1 MILHFSNR
9 KCSLQNAYL
18 CKMKKKI
25 IIYSVFFVL
34 LLSTYYLLLSFT
46 KGFFDVKLPVMSYVQ
61 DFSFTNQ
68 NDVPVTEKN
77 LEGKVYVANYF
88 FTTCKGIC
96 PKMNFNLKGVYD
108 KFKNNKDF
116 AIISHTS
123 MPETDSVPLLKA
135 YQQKMLG
142 NDLHNPAEWYFVTG
156 NKDSLYKMARQSYL
170 LDNPKN
176 NNENIEEAF
185 IHTQFFALV
194 DKQKR
199 VRGIYDG
206 LKPDEISK
214 MEKDISKLL
223 KADASQ

>member
-1 MILHFSNR
+1 
-9 KCSLQNAYL
+9 
-18 CKMKKKI
+18 MKKKI
-25 IIYSVFFVL
+25 ILYAVFFVL
-34 LLSTYYLLLSFT
+34 LISSFYIMLSFT

-61 DFSFTNQ
+61 DFSFTDQ
-68 NDVPVTEKN
+68 NGQTVSQKN
-77 LEGKVYVANYF
+77 IDNKVYVTNYF

-108 KFKNNKDF
+108 QFKNDKDF

-135 YQQKMLG
+135 YEEKMIG
-142 NDLHNPAEWYFVTG
+142 SNQNYAAKWYFVTG
-156 NKDSLYKMARQSYL
+156 SKDSLYKMARQSYL
-170 LDNPKN
+170 LDNDKN
-176 NNENIEEAF
+176 NSENIKEAF

-206 LKPDEISK
+206 LKKDEIARL
-214 MEKDISKLL
+214 EKDIATLL
-223 KADASQ
+223 KEKDS